1 MEVIADKS
9 FERDFKKLSPKMKQ
23 LTAVIYET
31 LVQAKQLSDV
41 LKLKKMSGHK
51 NYYRIKIDD
60 YRLGVYVIKNVVY
73 LSRILARKDIYKF
86 FPPK

>member
-23 LTAVIYET
+23 LTAVIYKK
-31 LVQAKQLSDV
+31 LVRAKQLSDI
-41 LKLKKMSGHK
+41 LKLKKTSGHK

-60 YRLGVYVIKNVVY
+60 YRLGLYVIKNVVY
-73 LSRILARKDIYKF
+73 LSRILGRKDIYKF